1 MRNDIRDEYFDW
13 LFEIVHDDRFAEPYS
28 FIKLLS
34 HLHNIEFKASRRHRD
49 DENRAEAGRDLRY
62 RFAWYE
68 GYEDASEEVL
78 DILDGPCTM
87 LEMMVALAIKC
98 EEIMDDAT
106 IGDRTGQWF
115 WNMIVSL
122 GLGSMNDLRFDERE
136 VDRVIDRFLRRDYE
150 PNGKGGLFT
159 LKNTNIDLRE
169 VSIWRQM
176 CWYTDEFIF

>member
-13 LFEIVHDDRFAEPYS
+13 LFEIVHDDKFAEPYS

-34 HLHNIEFKASRRHRD
+34 HLHNIEFKPSRRHLD
-49 DENRAEAGRDLRY
+49 DLNRAEAGCDLRY
-62 RFAWYE
+62 RFAWVE
-68 GYEDASEEVL
+68 GYADVSDEIL
-78 DILDGPCTM
+78 DILEGPCSM

-98 EEIMDDAT
+98 EETMDDAA

-115 WNMIVSL
+115 WSMIVSL
-122 GLGSMNDLRFDERE
+122 GLGSMNDMRFD
-136 VDRVIDRFLRRDYE
+136 VDKVDQVIDRFLKHEYE

-159 LKNTNIDLRE
+159 LKKTSIDLRN

-176 CWYTDEFIF
+176 CWYLDEFIF